1 MKTRYKVWLHLEEI
15 TTDDE
20 GNEEFKTRDDLIL
33 PMDVAEEDT
42 LEDAERVMNDIYNR
56 YYPEP
61 DLPYIQLVE
70 NFGNKLST
78 HLDLQYF
85 PDVKFYRDNAD
96 DTDVH
101 YTVELFSNGCL
112 NYSNLIYRLAYSCKD
127 TKANI
132 HNIVQQY
139 IVDNGNDEYLNDF

>member
-15 TTDDE
+15 TTDDD
-20 GNEEFKTRDDLIL
+20 GNEDFKTRDDLIL
-33 PMDVAEEDT
+33 PMDVAEEDN
-42 LEDAERVMNDIYNR
+42 LEDAERVMKDIYDK

-61 DLPYIQLVE
+61 DGPYIQLVE
-70 NFGNKLST
+70 DFGNKLTSD
-78 HLDLQYF
+78 LDKKYF
-85 PDVKFYRDNAD
+85 SNVKYYRDNED

-127 TKANI
+127 TKSNI

-139 IVDNGNDEYLNDF
+139 IVDNGNDEYQNDF